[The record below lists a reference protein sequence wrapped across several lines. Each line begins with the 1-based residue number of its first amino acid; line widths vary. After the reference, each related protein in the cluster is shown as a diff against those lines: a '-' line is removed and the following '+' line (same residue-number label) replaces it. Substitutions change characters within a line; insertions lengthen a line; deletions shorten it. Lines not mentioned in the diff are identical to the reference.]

1 MLYGLYISVTTSKMS
16 NLVILSLESERDGS
30 ISGRLSYNF
39 EPLLHTYYPAK
50 VNEVMKEKNCTSL
63 VFVGKDDV
71 VRCSFPLTV
80 QDLIAILARVRNS
93 AEARFVERLDGEYS
107 TFSDVSAAVGL
118 LTAKPHGV
126 NC

>member
-1 MLYGLYISVTTSKMS
+1 MNSLT
-16 NLVILSLESERDGS
+16 ILSLESERDGS
-30 ISGRLSYNF
+30 ISGRLTYNF
-39 EPLLHTYYPAK
+39 GPLLHTYHATR

-80 QDLIAILARVRNS
+80 QDLIAILARVKNS

-107 TFSDVSAAVGL
+107 TFRM
-118 LTAKPHGV
+118 
-126 NC
+126 